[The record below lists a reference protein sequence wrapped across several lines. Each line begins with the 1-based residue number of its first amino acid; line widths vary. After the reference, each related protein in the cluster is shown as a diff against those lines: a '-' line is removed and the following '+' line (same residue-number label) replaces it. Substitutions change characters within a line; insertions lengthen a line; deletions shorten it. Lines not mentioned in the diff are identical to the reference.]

1 MSGVYLSTENQP
13 FCKGCGHTI
22 VGRAIEKALAN
33 LGNLDPLDL
42 VVVTD
47 IGCIGIIDKQFKSH
61 TVHGLHGRSVALAT
75 GISMGLSDPSK
86 KIIVFIGDG
95 GATIGLH
102 HILEAAHLNINMTV
116 LVHSNMLYGMTGG
129 QPSGLTPHGFKTL
142 TMPDGRMD
150 HGTDLCQLVHSAGA
164 AYTRRLYALG
174 DISEAL
180 EEAFRVDGFSLVE
193 AVEFCP
199 SHGIKFNPG
208 KKLHELTEEAGLL
221 PVILKNEKPP
231 HISAEKIDGESLF
244 TAVKDVNAEFSHNLN
259 GRISLILAGSAGEGV
274 QSAAKLL
281 AIAAMSCG
289 LSVTKKGCY
298 PVTVGVGFSLAEL
311 IISTDKID
319 YTGISKF
326 DAALVTSE
334 DGLEKSL
341 SKIENMTDGTL
352 YLDSSLQEPSTA
364 AKVEKMNYRKPMG
377 PRSASLLLA
386 ANFVKETGFIPMEA
400 FYKALE
406 ASRIS
411 KAIPRKKLEKALNEL
426 N

>member
-13 FCKGCGHTI
+13 FCKGCGHTL
-22 VGRAIEKALAN
+22 VGRAVEKA
-33 LGNLDPLDL
+33 LGNLDNLNPLDL

-95 GATIGLH
+95 GSTIGLH

-116 LVHSNMLYGMTGG
+116 LVHNNMLYGMTGG
-129 QPSGLTPHGFKTL
+129 QPSGLTPQGFKTL

-164 AYTRRLYALG
+164 AYARRLYAMG

-180 EEAFRVDGFSLVE
+180 EEAFKVDGFSLVE

-208 KKLHELTEEAGLL
+208 KKLHELTEKTGLL
-221 PVILKNEKPP
+221 PILLENNKPP
-231 HISAEKIDGESLF
+231 HISAEKVDGESLF
-244 TAVKDVNAEFSHNLN
+244 TSVKEIDAEFGHNLD
-259 GRISLILAGSAGEGV
+259 GRMSLILAGSAGEGV
-274 QSAAKLL
+274 QSAAELL
-281 AIAAMSCG
+281 AKAAMSCG
-289 LSVTKKGCY
+289 LYVSKKGSY
-298 PVTVGVGFSLAEL
+298 PVTVGVGFSLSEL
-311 IISTDKID
+311 IISTDEID
-319 YTGISKF
+319 YTGISKI
-326 DAALVTSE
+326 DAALVTSI
-334 DGLEKSL
+334 DGLKKGL
-341 SKIENMTDGTL
+341 TKIENMTAGTL
-352 YLDSSLQEPSTA
+352 YLDSSLEAPETA
-364 AKVEKMNYRKPMG
+364 AKVVQKDYRKPMG

-386 ANFVKETGFIPMEA
+386 ANFVKETGFIPIEA
-400 FYKALE
+400 LYKALA

-411 KAIPRKKLEKALNEL
+411 KAIPREKLEKALEEL